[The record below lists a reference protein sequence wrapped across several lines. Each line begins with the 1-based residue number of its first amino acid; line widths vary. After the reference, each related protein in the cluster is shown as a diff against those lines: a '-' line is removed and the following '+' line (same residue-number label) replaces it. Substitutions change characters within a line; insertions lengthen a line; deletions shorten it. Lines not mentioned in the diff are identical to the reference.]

1 MPTYID
7 PIRTAFIDM
16 WASVLSV
23 LPQILAALL
32 VLLLGVLIAGVLK
45 EAVIRLINLLKVD
58 EVLSKTEI
66 PDAFERSGFEFS
78 VANLLGWIVKWFVI
92 ILALITSADILGWQQ
107 VTFFL
112 NDVISYVPN
121 VIIAVIVLLVGML
134 LGSFVQNVIT
144 GAFEAAE
151 MRTGNFLAGL
161 AKWAIIVF
169 SFMAALVQLGIAQA
183 LIQVLFTGFV
193 AMLALAGGLAF
204 GLGGKEHAAR
214 ILNYIEE
221 DFGGGPDYY
230 LGDFSEEEIEAMMSE
245 MDGEMM
251 DDEEMEEEES
261 EAESHMEGDMVGD
274 GEREE

>member
-16 WASVLSV
+16 WASVLAV
-23 LPQILAALL
+23 LPQIVAALL
-32 VLLLGVLIAGVLK
+32 VLLLGILIAGVLK
-45 EAVIRLINLLKVD
+45 EAVVRLINLLKVD
-58 EVLSKTEI
+58 EVLAKTEI
-66 PDAFERSGFEFS
+66 PDAFERSGFAFS
-78 VANLLGWIVKWFVI
+78 VAHLLGWIVKWFVI
-92 ILALITSADILGWQQ
+92 ILALVTSADILGWNQ

-134 LGSFVQNVIT
+134 LGSFVQNVIS

-151 MRTGNFLAGL
+151 MRTGTFLAGL

-214 ILNYIEE
+214 VLDFIEE
-221 DFGGGPDYY
+221 DFGGGMDDYY
-230 LGDFSEEEIEAMMSE
+230 MDEFTDEELE
-245 MDGEMM
+245 MMM
-251 DDEEMEEEES
+251 DDAEKELEAMEAEEAQGEMFEDSDEES
-261 EAESHMEGDMVGD
+261 EDME
-274 GEREE
+274 